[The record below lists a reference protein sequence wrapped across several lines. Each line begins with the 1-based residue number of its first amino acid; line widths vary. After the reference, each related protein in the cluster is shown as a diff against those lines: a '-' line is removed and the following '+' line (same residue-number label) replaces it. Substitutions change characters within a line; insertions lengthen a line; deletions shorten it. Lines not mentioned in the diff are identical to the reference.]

1 MFRFLIIIAGLS
13 ISLFNLANAEMKAL
27 DDEVLSGVSG
37 QSGITLD
44 VGSKFELGELAYFD
58 DGKGIALQGLR
69 LSSAADPAQLAEYRL
84 ELDVLASGDLSL
96 TFKSGN
102 VARFEVEDIRFV
114 DVPGVNAIQTD
125 PSIGGIFID
134 YDIEGSLL

>member
-44 VGSKFELGELAYFD
+44 VGSKFELGELAYF
-58 DGKGIALQGLR
+58 G
-69 LSSAADPAQLAEYRL
+69 
-84 ELDVLASGDLSL
+84 
-96 TFKSGN
+96 
-102 VARFEVEDIRFV
+102 
-114 DVPGVNAIQTD
+114 
-125 PSIGGIFID
+125 
-134 YDIEGSLL
+134 